1 MRHLIDLVSF
11 YYARNV
17 VRQSGPSYPSGR
29 VRGPFRYRGDFHDR
43 SVEGSTVSGSNAAAT
58 NRPRPRWH
66 TALIALLVLFALTSV
81 LIVFGPA
88 IAKNFRINDGR
99 LHLGPE
105 CSVETSN
112 GTGNL
117 SRDQAKLATTAV
129 ALAARGA
136 QTPDTPGIDPAVIQR
151 LAEGPPD
158 DAGPDLRCG
167 GTAADDLPEQE
178 LTPTGLTPR
187 AQRVLEEM
195 TGVFGNQPLGG
206 FAPGGVSQGHGAES
220 THYSGRGIDVFFRPI
235 TQENRREGWILAQWL
250 IAHANDLDIQYVI
263 FDDKI
268 WSAHSSRGHWQ
279 TYDAPEPA
287 NDILR
292 HRDHVHVDVLR
303 GGPR

>member
-1 MRHLIDLVSF
+1 MVTFSGG
-11 YYARNV
+11 
-17 VRQSGPSYPSGR
+17 VRSPL
-29 VRGPFRYRGDFHDR
+29 RYRGGFHDR
-43 SVEGSTVSGSNAAAT
+43 STEGSTVSGSNAAAA
-58 NRPRPRWH
+58 NRPRRR
-66 TALIALLVLFALTSV
+66 TTLIALLILFALTGV

-88 IAKNFRINDGR
+88 IAKNFRIDDGH
-99 LHLGPE
+99 LYLGPE
-105 CSVETSN
+105 CSVETSG
-112 GTGNL
+112 GTSNL
-117 SRDQAKLATTAV
+117 SRDEVKLATTAV

-136 QTPDTPGIDPAVIQR
+136 QTPDISGIDPAVIQR

-158 DAGPDLRCG
+158 DAGPSLRCE

-187 AQRVLEEM
+187 AQHALEEM
-195 TGVFGNQPLGG
+195 TAVFGNQPLGG

-220 THYSGRGIDVFFRPI
+220 THYSGRGIDIFFRPI
-235 TQENRREGWILAQWL
+235 TEENRREGWILAQWL
-250 IAHANDLDIQYVI
+250 IAHADDLDIQYVI

-303 GGPR
+303 GEPR

>member
-1 MRHLIDLVSF
+1 MKSMILENQGPAGRRRSWRAPLILLVI
-11 YYARNV
+11 V
-17 VRQSGPSYPSGR
+17 GL
-29 VRGPFRYRGDFHDR
+29 
-43 SVEGSTVSGSNAAAT
+43 AAA
-58 NRPRPRWH
+58 
-66 TALIALLVLFALTSV
+66 ALIW
-81 LIVFGPA
+81 FGPT
-88 IAKNFRINDGR
+88 IASTFRVQDGR
-99 LHLGPE
+99 FSVGPE
-105 CSVETSN
+105 CSVETSG
-112 GTGNL
+112 GTSNL
-117 SRDQAKLATTAV
+117 SRDEVKLATTAV

-136 QTPDTPGIDPAVIQR
+136 QTPDISGIDPAVIQR

-158 DAGPDLRCG
+158 DAGPSLRCE

-187 AQRVLEEM
+187 AQHVLEEM
-195 TGVFGNQPLGG
+195 TAVFGDQPLGG

-220 THYSGRGIDVFFRPI
+220 THYSGRGIDIFFRPI
-235 TQENRREGWILAQWL
+235 TEENRREGWILAQWL
-250 IAHANDLDIQYVI
+250 IAHADNLDIQYVI

-303 GGPR
+303 GEPR